1 MHVQKY
7 VRGYSSILSIEATK
21 KITFLLNQPNTKLK
35 KKHMRSPQNIYYQL
49 LKTRLTWQEKEHG
62 N

>member
-1 MHVQKY
+1 MRMHVQKY

-35 KKHMRSPQNIYYQL
+35 KKTHEKPSKYILSTTQN
-49 LKTRLTWQEKEHG
+49 
-62 N
+62 

>member
-1 MHVQKY
+1 MRMHVQKY

-49 LKTRLTWQEKEHG
+49 LKTRLT
-62 N
+62 